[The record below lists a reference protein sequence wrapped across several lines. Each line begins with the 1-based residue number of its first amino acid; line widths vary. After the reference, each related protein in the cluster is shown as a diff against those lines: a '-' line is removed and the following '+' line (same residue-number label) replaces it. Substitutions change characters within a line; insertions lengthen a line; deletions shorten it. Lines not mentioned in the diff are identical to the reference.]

1 MGHFGEVADPCG
13 DACDR
18 CSGEDV
24 LEAAPPVRAG
34 RASRRQGRG
43 ARGDRG
49 ARSRGSGAEAAPR
62 RELEPDGEDGVAG
75 GGPLFESLRAWRSQQ
90 ARTRGVPAYVV
101 FPDRTLLEIARRSP
115 GDLDQLAEVKG
126 VGPRKLA
133 EFGDEVLQIVRVQA
147 E

>member
-1 MGHFGEVADPCG
+1 VGHFGEVADPCG

-24 LEAAPPVRAG
+24 LEAAPAVHAG
-34 RASRRQGRG
+34 RVSRRKRRSDRG
-43 ARGDRG
+43 ARG
-49 ARSRGSGAEAAPR
+49 ARSRGGGEEAAPR
-62 RELEPDGEDGVAG
+62 RPPEPDGDEEAG
-75 GGPLFESLRAWRSQQ
+75 DGGPLFERLRAWRSQQ

-115 GDLDQLAEVKG
+115 GDLDELAEVKG

-133 EFGDEVLQIVRVQA
+133 EFGEELLQLVRA
-147 E
+147 EAG